1 MNADKEE
8 QDVKQV
14 GSELSPPELVQQA
27 IECLPVSLEKTL
39 NGSNFSFRH
48 WTISDYSRAYTSGE
62 ITPRTVCHI
71 FDTFF
76 YNCYLRTLYISVN
89 CFQSDL
95 SRSLPNP
102 KETYKRLFTQFYVFV
117 RTLTFTYL
125 VTSS

>member
-8 QDVKQV
+8 EDVKQV
-14 GSELSPPELVQQA
+14 GSDLSPPELVQQA

-95 SRSLPNP
+95 S
-102 KETYKRLFTQFYVFV
+102 
-117 RTLTFTYL
+117 
-125 VTSS
+125 